1 MGKRL
6 ETAPA
11 LPEQAHTF
19 AIALL
24 AGPPPKGVKLDTPDD
39 LVAAA
44 HRVMVGEKGTIRI
57 VESSSARDTSLGAE
71 CIRFDS
77 ILEERDNPRVR
88 GAVLVIV
95 NRDNYVCRHPHSS
108 TPTLLLFGASER
120 YIRGTV
126 SPPLLLDTLR
136 PQWEPTVRSVQF
148 LRAP

>member
-6 ETAPA
+6 ETAPP
-11 LPEQAHTF
+11 LPQQAHTF
-19 AIALL
+19 AVALI

-44 HRVMVGEKGTIRI
+44 QRVMVGEKGTIRI

-77 ILEERDNPRVR
+77 VLEERDNPRVR

-95 NRDNYVCRHPHSS
+95 NRDNYVCRHPHAS
-108 TPTLLLFGASER
+108 TPTLILFGASER
-120 YIRGTV
+120 FIQGTV

-136 PQWEPTVRSVQF
+136 PQWEPTVHSVEF
-148 LRAP
+148 LRTP